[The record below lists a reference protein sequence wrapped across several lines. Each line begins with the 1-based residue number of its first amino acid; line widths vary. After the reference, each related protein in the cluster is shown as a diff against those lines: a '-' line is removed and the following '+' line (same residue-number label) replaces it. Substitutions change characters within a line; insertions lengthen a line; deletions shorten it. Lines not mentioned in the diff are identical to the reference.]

1 MFHLHFALAPFVD
14 WAAKVAAWLEE
25 FVMRFARRRLVHCAD
40 NELEVVP
47 AAVARENYVVA
58 DLQLQAIHREYHT
71 VVVCHRIVEPL
82 IPVRL

>member
-1 MFHLHFALAPFVD
+1 MFHLHFALAPFAD

-25 FVMRFARRRLVHCAD
+25 FVMRFARRCLAHCAD

-58 DLQLQAIHREYHT
+58 DLQLQAIHREYRT
-71 VVVCHRIVEPL
+71 VVERHRIVEPL